1 MQQNIIIMSAIQHNP
16 FIVMG
21 KIPAELF
28 CDRETESRKLIHSLT
43 NGNNVVLISPRRMG
57 KTGLIH
63 FCYDNDIISDNYYTF
78 FVDILHTSNLREFTY
93 NLGRCIYKELV
104 PKGKRFVRGFIQALK
119 SISGKFS
126 IDALNGSPTFGI
138 ELGDINNAEL
148 TLEEIFNYL
157 ENAGKPCIMSID
169 EFQQVTHYPEKN
181 IEALLRGH
189 IQNMQNCRFVF
200 AGSER
205 SIMQNM
211 FTSSARPFYQS
222 ADLLELNEIP
232 FEKYSS
238 FVNRLFNE
246 RQRFIGNNTIKYVY
260 ELFRG
265 HTFYMQKVFNEAFS
279 ITENGKTCD
288 IDNIKTAINT
298 ILGDKETTYMEI
310 LSAIPEKQKPLLYA
324 IADEGVASHVTSN
337 VFSKKHNL
345 DSASSIQ
352 SAIKQLL
359 SQNLITEVHKEFSV
373 TDKFFA
379 LWINRIYNEK

>member
-1 MQQNIIIMSAIQHNP
+1 MKS
-16 FIVMG
+16 
-21 KIPAELF
+21 K
-28 CDRETESRKLIHSLT
+28 KL
-43 NGNNVVLISPRRMG
+43 R
-57 KTGLIH
+57 
-63 FCYDNDIISDNYYTF
+63 NDLIISL
-78 FVDILHTSNLREFTY
+78 I
-93 NLGRCIYKELV
+93 
-104 PKGKRFVRGFIQALK
+104 
-119 SISGKFS
+119 
-126 IDALNGSPTFGI
+126 
-138 ELGDINNAEL
+138 INP
-148 TLEEIFNYL
+148 I
-157 ENAGKPCIMSID
+157 
-169 EFQQVTHYPEKN
+169 
-181 IEALLRGH
+181 
-189 IQNMQNCRFVF
+189 
-200 AGSER
+200 
-205 SIMQNM
+205 
-211 FTSSARPFYQS
+211 
-222 ADLLELNEIP
+222 
-232 FEKYSS
+232 EKYSS

>member
-1 MQQNIIIMSAIQHNP
+1 MATIVNNP
-16 FIVMG
+16 FVVMG

-28 CDRETESRKLIHSLT
+28 CDREKESRKLIHALT

-63 FCYDNDIISDNYYTF
+63 YCYDNEAIFDNYYTF

-104 PKGKRFVRGFIQALK
+104 PKGKRFVKGFIQTLK

-126 IDALNGSPTFGI
+126 IDALNGSPSFGI
-138 ELGDINNAEL
+138 ELGDIYNPEL

-157 ENAGKPCIMSID
+157 EHAGKPCIMSID

-181 IEALLRGH
+181 IEALLRGY

-205 SIMQNM
+205 SIMQKM

-232 FEKYSS
+232 FETYSS
-238 FVNRLFNE
+238 FVNRLFKE
-246 RQRFIGNNTIKYVY
+246 RKKFVDNDTIKYVY

-265 HTFYMQKVFNEAFS
+265 HTFYVQKVFNEAFS
-279 ITENGKTCD
+279 MTENGKTCNID
-288 IDNIKTAINT
+288 IAKTATNN
-298 ILGDKETTYMEI
+298 ILGEKETTYMEI
-310 LSAIPEKQKPLLYA
+310 LSAIPEKQKSLLYA
-324 IADEGVASHVTSN
+324 IADEGMASHITSMAF
-337 VFSKKHNL
+337 VKKHNL
-345 DSASSIQ
+345 ESASSVQ
-352 SAIKQLL
+352 SAVKQLL
-359 SQNLITEVHKEFSV
+359 GQNLITEIHKEFSV

>member
-1 MQQNIIIMSAIQHNP
+1 MSAIQHNP

-324 IADEGVASHVTSN
+324 IADEGVASHVTSI

>member
-324 IADEGVASHVTSN
+324 IADEGVASHVTSI

>member
-1 MQQNIIIMSAIQHNP
+1 MSAIQHNP

-63 FCYDNDIISDNYYTF
+63 FCYDNDIINDNYYTF

>member
-1 MQQNIIIMSAIQHNP
+1 MSAIQHNP